1 MIKRTINAR
10 KRTKTH
16 ERVKKTTNYKATRK
30 RGKIMNFASAFISL
44 QRGHKIRRKHWK
56 GYWILENNEIMMHCY
71 DGRVINIKD
80 TDDILYTISNMACND
95 WEIADNYGATKE
107 Q

>member
-1 MIKRTINAR
+1 
-10 KRTKTH
+10 
-16 ERVKKTTNYKATRK
+16 
-30 RGKIMNFASAFISL
+30 MNFASAFISL

-95 WEIADNYGATKE
+95 WEIADNYGARKK

>member
-1 MIKRTINAR
+1 
-10 KRTKTH
+10 
-16 ERVKKTTNYKATRK
+16 
-30 RGKIMNFASAFISL
+30 MNFASAFISL

-71 DGRVINIKD
+71 DGRILNIRESE
-80 TDDILYTISNMACND
+80 DILYTLENIACDD

-107 Q
+107 QDNNAR